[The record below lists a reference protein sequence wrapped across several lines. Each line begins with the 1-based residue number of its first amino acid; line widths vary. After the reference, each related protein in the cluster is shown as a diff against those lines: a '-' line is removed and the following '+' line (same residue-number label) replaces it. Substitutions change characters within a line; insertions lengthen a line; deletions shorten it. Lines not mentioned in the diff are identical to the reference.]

1 MLVNMDHTPSPED
14 QLRRLLSTLEFS
26 PMRYKDQSKY
36 EYVNNLSLIF
46 RKEWSR
52 KGRLNKNMSE
62 TYSHLFLAL
71 TKLIKVTKVGVKEL
85 KVKVQTHLSL
95 NLDCAKMLPELSKS
109 LQEDRTALQKWRL
122 RNLFVK
128 STECKAFVGG
138 TDNKPCEIDP
148 TKV

>member
-1 MLVNMDHTPSPED
+1 MDHTQSPED

-26 PMRYKDQSKY
+26 PMRYKDQSKC

-85 KVKVQTHLSL
+85 KV
-95 NLDCAKMLPELSKS
+95 
-109 LQEDRTALQKWRL
+109 
-122 RNLFVK
+122 
-128 STECKAFVGG
+128 
-138 TDNKPCEIDP
+138 
-148 TKV
+148 